1 MICKAGREK
10 ELYYIYNYNC
20 SELKYKIAIA
30 DDHLLIAKAIS
41 NIVEGFRNFEV
52 LYEVE
57 NGKILQEKFKTTKNI
72 PDIVL
77 LDISMPVMDGF
88 ATAAWLKESHPEIL
102 IMALSVQDDD
112 ESLIK
117 MIKAGARGYLHK
129 NVHPAELEKALQA
142 LVDKGLYYPEWATSR
157 VFLKLAD
164 AGNENTA
171 AGVALTEREKEF
183 LQYACTELTYK
194 EIGEK
199 MFCSPRTV
207 ESYRD
212 ALFEK
217 LGVKTRVAL
226 ALYAVKSGIYKL

>member
-1 MICKAGREK
+1 M
-10 ELYYIYNYNC
+10 
-20 SELKYKIAIA
+20 KYTIAIA

-41 NIVEGFRNFEV
+41 SIVDGFNDFEV

-57 NGKILQEKFKTTKNI
+57 NGKALQERIKQTGKI

-88 ATAAWLKESHPEIL
+88 ATAVWLRECHPEIL

-129 NVHPAELEKALQA
+129 NVHPVELEKALQT
-142 LVDKGLYYPEWATSR
+142 LVSKGMYYPDWATSK
-157 VFLKLAD
+157 VFLKMGQPDEQANYKD
-164 AGNENTA
+164 
-171 AGVALTEREKEF
+171 VVITEREREF
-183 LQYACTELTYK
+183 LQYAGTELTYK

-212 ALFEK
+212 SLFEK
-217 LGVKTRVAL
+217 LDLKTRVGL
-226 ALYAVKSGIYKL
+226 VVYAIKNNLLKL

>member
-1 MICKAGREK
+1 M
-10 ELYYIYNYNC
+10 
-20 SELKYKIAIA
+20 KYKVAIA

-41 NIVEGFRNFEV
+41 GIVEGFKDFEV

-57 NGKILQEKFKTTKNI
+57 NGKALQDKCQVNKNI

-88 ATAAWLKESHPEIL
+88 ATAAWLKETHPEVL

-129 NVHPAELEKALQA
+129 NVHPAELEKALET
-142 LVDKGLYYPEWATSR
+142 LVSKGMYYPEWATSR
-157 VFLKLAD
+157 VFLKLAGD
-164 AGNENTA
+164 DNNNAMKDISI
-171 AGVALTEREKEF
+171 TEREKEF

-212 ALFEK
+212 SLFEK
-217 LGVKTRVAL
+217 LNIKTRVAL
-226 ALYAVKSGIYKL
+226 ALYAVKAGLHKV

>member
-1 MICKAGREK
+1 M
-10 ELYYIYNYNC
+10 
-20 SELKYKIAIA
+20 KYTVAIA

-41 NIVEGFRNFEV
+41 NIVDGFRDFDV

-57 NGKILQEKFKTTKNI
+57 NGKALQDRMQQTGKV

-88 ATAAWLKESHPEIL
+88 ATATWLREKHPEVL

-129 NVHPAELEKALQA
+129 NVHPAELEKALQT
-142 LVDKGLYYPEWATSR
+142 LVSKGMYYPDWATSK
-157 VFLKLAD
+157 VFFKMAQPD
-164 AGNENTA
+164 EQTGGN
-171 AGVALTEREKEF
+171 GIVISEREKEF
-183 LQYACTELTYK
+183 LQYACTEFTYK

-212 ALFEK
+212 SLFEK
-217 LGVKTRVAL
+217 LGLKTRVGL
-226 ALYAVKSGIYKL
+226 VIYAIKNNLLKL

>member
-1 MICKAGREK
+1 M
-10 ELYYIYNYNC
+10 
-20 SELKYKIAIA
+20 KYKVAIT

-41 NIVEGFRNFEV
+41 TIVEGFAGFEV

-57 NGKILQEKFKTTKNI
+57 NGKALQERFRSHKHT

-88 ATAAWLKESHPEIL
+88 ATAAWLKLEHPEVL
-102 IMALSVQDDD
+102 VMALSVQDDD
-112 ESLIK
+112 ESLVK

-129 NVHPAELEKALQA
+129 NVHPAELEKALEA
-142 LVDKGLYYPEWATSR
+142 LVKKGMYYPDWATSR
-157 VFLKLAD
+157 VFSVLAKPD
-164 AGNENTA
+164 EKESETGIA
-171 AGVALTEREKEF
+171 VSDREKEF

-212 ALFEK
+212 SLFEK

-226 ALYAVKSGIYKL
+226 ALYAVKTGLYKP

>member
-1 MICKAGREK
+1 V
-10 ELYYIYNYNC
+10 
-20 SELKYKIAIA
+20 KYKIAIA

-41 NIVEGFRNFEV
+41 SIVESFDGFEV

-57 NGKILQEKFKTTKNI
+57 NGMALQEKFKQNANI

-88 ATAAWLKESHPEIL
+88 ATAAWLKEEHPQIL
-102 IMALSVQDDD
+102 VMALSVQDDD

-117 MIKAGARGYLHK
+117 MIRAGARGYLHK
-129 NVHPAELEKALQA
+129 NVHPADLEKALQT
-142 LVDKGLYYPEWATSR
+142 LVTKGMYYPDWATSR
-157 VFLKLAD
+157 VFLKLAAD
-164 AGNENTA
+164 ENSNS
-171 AGVALTEREKEF
+171 VSNINITEREKEF
-183 LQYACTELTYK
+183 LQYSCTELTYK

-217 LGVKTRVAL
+217 LSIKTRVAL
-226 ALYAVKSGIYKL
+226 ALFAVKTGIHKL

>member
-1 MICKAGREK
+1 M
-10 ELYYIYNYNC
+10 
-20 SELKYKIAIA
+20 KYTVAIA

-41 NIVEGFRNFEV
+41 NIVDGFRDFDV

-57 NGKILQEKFKTTKNI
+57 NGKVLQDRMQQTGKV

-88 ATAAWLKESHPEIL
+88 ATATWLREKHPEVL

-129 NVHPAELEKALQA
+129 NVHPAELEKALQT
-142 LVDKGLYYPEWATSR
+142 LVSKGMYYPDWATSK
-157 VFLKLAD
+157 VFLKMAQPD
-164 AGNENTA
+164 RSSNETDI
-171 AGVALTEREKEF
+171 TISEREKEF
-183 LQYACTELTYK
+183 LQYACTEFTYK

-212 ALFEK
+212 SLFEK
-217 LGVKTRVAL
+217 LGLKTRVGL
-226 ALYAVKSGIYKL
+226 VIYAIKNNLLKL

>member
-1 MICKAGREK
+1 M
-10 ELYYIYNYNC
+10 
-20 SELKYKIAIA
+20 KYKIAIA

-41 NIVEGFRNFEV
+41 SIVEGFKDFEV

-57 NGKILQEKFKTTKNI
+57 NGSVLQEKFKTTKNI

-88 ATAAWLKESHPEIL
+88 ATAAWLKETHPQVL
-102 IMALSVQDDD
+102 IMALSMQDDD

-129 NVHPAELEKALQA
+129 NVHPAELEKALQT
-142 LVDKGLYYPEWATSR
+142 LVSKGMYYPDWATSR
-157 VFLKLAD
+157 VFLKLASNDNKD
-164 AGNENTA
+164 AA
-171 AGVALTEREKEF
+171 MDISITEREKEF

-217 LGVKTRVAL
+217 LNIKTRVAL
-226 ALYAVKSGIYKL
+226 ALFAVKVGLYKP

>member
-1 MICKAGREK
+1 M
-10 ELYYIYNYNC
+10 
-20 SELKYKIAIA
+20 KYKVAIA

-41 NIVEGFRNFEV
+41 SIIEGFKDFEV

-57 NGKILQEKFKTTKNI
+57 NGKALQDRFKMTKNI

-88 ATAAWLKESHPEIL
+88 ATAGWLRENHPAVL

-129 NVHPAELEKALQA
+129 NVHPAELEKALQT
-142 LVDKGLYYPEWATSR
+142 LVSKGMYYPDWATSK
-157 VFLKLAD
+157 VFLKMGQPDDQA
-164 AGNENTA
+164 NNK
-171 AGVALTEREKEF
+171 GVVITEREKEF
-183 LQYACTELTYK
+183 LQYAGTELTYK

-212 ALFEK
+212 SLFEK
-217 LGVKTRVAL
+217 LGLKTRVGL
-226 ALYAVKSGIYKL
+226 VVYAIKNNLLKL

>member
-1 MICKAGREK
+1 M
-10 ELYYIYNYNC
+10 
-20 SELKYKIAIA
+20 KYKVVIA

-41 NIVEGFRNFEV
+41 SIVDEFAGFEV

-57 NGKILQEKFKTTKNI
+57 NGHALQERFASHKQL

-88 ATAAWLKESHPEIL
+88 ATAAWLKEQHPSVF

-112 ESLIK
+112 ASLIK

-129 NVHPAELEKALQA
+129 NVHPAELEKALLT
-142 LVDKGLYYPEWATSR
+142 LVKKGMYYPDWATSR
-157 VFLKLAD
+157 VFFSIANPD
-164 AGNENTA
+164 TTDNGTA
-171 AGVALTEREKEF
+171 MLLTAREKEF
-183 LQYACTELTYK
+183 LQYSCTELTYK

-212 ALFEK
+212 SLFEK

-226 ALYAVKSGIYKL
+226 ALYAVKIGLYKL

>member
-1 MICKAGREK
+1 M
-10 ELYYIYNYNC
+10 
-20 SELKYKIAIA
+20 KYKVAIA

-41 NIVEGFRNFEV
+41 SIVEGFKDFGV

-57 NGKILQEKFKTTKNI
+57 NGAALQEKFRQQKNI

-88 ATAAWLKESHPEIL
+88 ATAAWLKETHPGVL

-117 MIKAGARGYLHK
+117 MIKSGARGYLHK
-129 NVHPAELEKALQA
+129 NVHPAELEKALQT
-142 LVDKGLYYPEWATSR
+142 LVNKGMYYPEWATSR
-157 VFLKLAD
+157 VFLKLA
-164 AGNENTA
+164 GNGSGDGTDI
-171 AGVALTEREKEF
+171 ALTDREKEF
-183 LQYACTELTYK
+183 LKYTCTELTYK

-217 LGVKTRVAL
+217 MAVKTRVAL
-226 ALYAVKSGIYKL
+226 ALFAVKVGLHKI

>member
-1 MICKAGREK
+1 M
-10 ELYYIYNYNC
+10 N
-20 SELKYKIAIA
+20 YKIAIA

-41 NIVEGFRNFEV
+41 SIVDGFARFEV

-57 NGKILQEKFKTTKNI
+57 NGKALQERFQSHKVK

-88 ATAAWLKESHPEIL
+88 ATATWLKEEHPEVL
-102 IMALSVQDDD
+102 IMALSVQDDND
-112 ESLIK
+112 SLIR

-129 NVHPAELEKALQA
+129 NVHPAELEKALET
-142 LVDKGLYYPEWATSR
+142 LVNKGMYYPDWATSR
-157 VFLKLAD
+157 VFLKMA
-164 AGNENTA
+164 ANEDPDPVTA
-171 AGVALTEREKEF
+171 IPISEREKEF

-199 MFCSPRTV
+199 MYCSPRTV

-212 ALFEK
+212 SLFEK

-226 ALYAVKSGIYKL
+226 ALYAVKTGLYKI